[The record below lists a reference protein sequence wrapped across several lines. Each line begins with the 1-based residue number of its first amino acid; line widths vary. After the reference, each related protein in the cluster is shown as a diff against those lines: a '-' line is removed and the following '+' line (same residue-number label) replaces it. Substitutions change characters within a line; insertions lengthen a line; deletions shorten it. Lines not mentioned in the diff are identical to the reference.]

1 MKALLVL
8 AGSPP
13 PAELLRQ
20 EAAGADL
27 VVCADHGAA
36 HCAAAGVA
44 IDLVVGDFDSL
55 DKTLANDLRHQGI
68 AFAVS
73 PAEKDETDGQLAL
86 DKAMERGATEI
97 TVLGGTG
104 GRIDHVLG
112 NLQLILRAARR
123 GVGAT
128 LLDGVS
134 SVRAVTGPV
143 TISGVPGRTV
153 SLLPAGEGVA
163 VRYLSGLQYG
173 TTEPLALPLDCPM
186 GVSNRMTAPTA
197 AIEVDGWAY
206 LIANDGQ

>member
-8 AGSPP
+8 AGNPP
-13 PAELLRQ
+13 PPELLRR

-44 IDLVVGDFDSL
+44 IDLVVGDLDSL
-55 DKTLANDLRHQGI
+55 DAALANDLRRQGV

-73 PAEKDETDGQLAL
+73 PAQKDETDGQLAL
-86 DKAMERGATEI
+86 DTAIERGATALA
-97 TVLGGTG
+97 VLGGTG
-104 GRIDHVLG
+104 GRIDHLLG

-123 GVGAT
+123 GVEAT
-128 LLDGVS
+128 ILDGTS
-134 SVRAVTGPV
+134 TVRAVTGAV
-143 TISGVPGRTV
+143 TIAGAPGRTV
-153 SLLPAGEGVA
+153 SLLPAGDGVA

-173 TTEPLALPLDCPM
+173 TVEPLPIPM
-186 GVSNRMTAPTA
+186 DRPVGVSNRMTAPTA
-197 AIEVDGWAY
+197 TIVVDGWAY